1 MVNDFD
7 QSIQNVRR
15 AGTQDKQDGEADY
28 RYSFGIHDFSKGLSP
43 AGQKYIIK
51 KPPPMKE
58 GAKLTFLRCDV
69 V

>member
-15 AGTQDKQDGEADY
+15 AVTQDKQDSEADY
-28 RYSFGIHDFSKGLSP
+28 YHSFIIHGCSKGLSP

-58 GAKLTFLRCDV
+58 GAKVAFLR
-69 V
+69 